1 MLHILLVDDNP
12 NDRLIVMHELRR
24 SFADLE
30 VVCVFDADSLQQA
43 LTTGGFDIVITD
55 YQLRW
60 TNGLQVLAA
69 VKTIYPD
76 CPVIMFTDSGSEEI
90 AVQGMKAGLSDY
102 VLKKRNHIHRLTIAV
117 GESLEKQRL
126 RQEYASAIEKVRVS
140 EENLRF
146 ALEAGNIIAF
156 NWNIQ
161 TGEVRRSLNADQ
173 IIGLKPEESYT
184 TSFQATLNLIHPEV
198 AIAFK
203 KISELP

>member
-1 MLHILLVDDNP
+1 
-12 NDRLIVMHELRR
+12 
-24 SFADLE
+24 
-30 VVCVFDADSLQQA
+30 
-43 LTTGGFDIVITD
+43 
-55 YQLRW
+55 
-60 TNGLQVLAA
+60 
-69 VKTIYPD
+69 
-76 CPVIMFTDSGSEEI
+76 
-90 AVQGMKAGLSDY
+90 GLSDY